1 MEAGL
6 DKNFRQLGRL
16 LASLNLQLYQAADGG
31 GLIQVD
37 GGKVRRIATAKDL
50 APMLID
56 SVRIH
61 VIKKGNYH
69 GERIG
74 EASLGNMLHAKS
86 FLGNFKV
93 IEDVVTTPVVLSDM
107 TPSQPGFND
116 GGILYLGTPVSTCDN
131 LDTTNKFLDVMDW
144 ASNADRT
151 NAVAASLTILF
162 RHHWLGGKP
171 LVLVTATKSHSGKG
185 TVIEFV
191 RGLTSQAQL
200 LYENLDWPME
210 KALQAQL
217 LRHPEIGVINLDNV
231 RLDSSGG
238 RARIIRSGF
247 LESFVTNGEVMLNS
261 PGLRPVRT
269 ANKFVLLLNTNEG
282 SLSIDLLNRALP
294 IRLAPTGDVTQRK
307 SPIGN
312 PKLEFLPANRSQIEA
327 ERWGMI
333 QRWVEAGK
341 PLDESVAHYPM
352 SVWAKTI
359 GGILQVNGF
368 KDFLGNFSATRAA
381 ADPIRE
387 AISILAFHSAG
398 KPLRAGTLATK
409 AVGQG
414 LAKTLLVGADP
425 ANTAACERLMGVVL
439 KPYVGET
446 FTAVTSSEKI
456 TYRLKKESKR
466 WDTGSP
472 HYRYTFEEIGRE
484 ALAEEPHGLVLEER
498 AAIPE
503 PEYEPDGLSE
513 ISLDTLPDTK
523 GGPQ

>member
-6 DKNFRQLGRL
+6 DRNFRKLGRL
-16 LASLNLQLYQAADGG
+16 LSSLNLHLYQAADGG

-37 GGKVRRIATAKDL
+37 GSKVRRIATAKEL

-61 VIKKGNYH
+61 VIKKGKYH
-69 GERIG
+69 GERLS
-74 EASLGNMLHAKS
+74 EPTLGNMLHAKS
-86 FLGNFKV
+86 FLNNFQT
-93 IEDVVTTPVVLSDM
+93 IEDVVTTPVVLANYL
-107 TPSQPGFND
+107 PSQPGFNAR
-116 GGILYLGTPVSTCDN
+116 GILHLGSAVSTSKSM
-131 LDTTNKFLDVMDW
+131 DTTNKFLDVMDW

-151 NAVAASLTILF
+151 NAVAAALTILF
-162 RHHWLGGKP
+162 RLHWRGGKP
-171 LVLVTATKSHSGKG
+171 LILVTATKSHSGKG
-185 TVIEFV
+185 TVIEFI

-210 KALQAQL
+210 KALQGQL

-247 LESFVTNGEVMLNS
+247 LESFVTNGEVLLNS

-269 ANKFVLLLNTNEG
+269 DNKFVMLLNTNEG

-312 PKLEFLPANRSQIEA
+312 PKLEFLPANRNQIEA

-333 QRWVEAGK
+333 ERWVEAGK

-368 KDFLGNFSATRAA
+368 KDFLGNFSASRAA
-381 ADPIRE
+381 ADPIRG
-387 AISILAFHSAG
+387 AISILAFYAAG
-398 KPLRAGTLATK
+398 RPMRAGSLATK
-409 AVGQG
+409 AIAQG
-414 LAKTLLVGADP
+414 LAKTLLGVDP
-425 ANTAACERLMGVVL
+425 TNAAACERQMGITL
-439 KPYVGET
+439 RPYVGES
-446 FTAVTSSEKI
+446 FTAFTASEKI
-456 TYRLKKESKR
+456 VYRLKKESKR
-466 WDTGSP
+466 WDEGFP
-472 HYRYTFEEIGRE
+472 HYRYTFEEISRE
-484 ALAEEPHGLVLEER
+484 PVNDEPHGLVLEER
-498 AAIPE
+498 SASPDL
-503 PEYEPDGLSE
+503 EYEPDGLSG
-513 ISLDTLPDTK
+513 ISVDTLPETE
-523 GGPQ
+523 GELQ